1 MHAAIHSNPQ
11 RGGIAPLDFVF
22 RFVVTVFVYWLLQQ
36 VDEFSLQLRQF
47 DSVLRALW
55 TRHTWLDG
63 REIEI
68 KHGAIIALA
77 FARHPE
83 NALRFEVAPYQL
95 DLLVGSPRRFVISAR
110 LLVYREE
117 AHRRTI
123 LGRHIGNGC
132 SVGY

>member
-11 RGGIAPLDFVF
+11 RGGIAPFDFVF
-22 RFVVTVFVYWLLQQ
+22 RFVVTVFVDWLLQQ
-36 VDEFSLQLRQF
+36 VDESSLQLRQF

-68 KHGAIIALA
+68 KHGAVMALA

-83 NALRFEVAPYQL
+83 HALRFEVAPYQL
-95 DLLVGSPRRFVISAR
+95 DLLVGSPRRLVINAR

-117 AHRRTI
+117 AHRCAI
-123 LGRHIGNGC
+123 LGRHVCDGRAIG
-132 SVGY
+132 